1 MTGLRVLANLCSI
14 VPGQVGGSE
23 VYASRLLSAVAS
35 LPAAEDWRGSV
46 EIAAMAGTRP
56 AHPEMASLAWNE
68 APVRGGSR
76 ALRVAAE
83 SMWLARLS
91 AGFDLVHHFGGRLP
105 ARRKSPAVVTVHD
118 IQPLDLPGNFSAVKR
133 LYLGWA
139 VPRSA
144 RAAAVV
150 TVPSQWVAERMVE
163 RLGLPRDRFHVVP
176 STYAV
181 AGAADG
187 AVGGLADGASHGPA
201 AGSGDRPAERDWPTA
216 GRPFLLYP
224 AATFPHKNHDTL
236 IAAHAAVWARHREP
250 MLVLTGGRGRA
261 HPAVARL
268 VAASPG
274 VVHLGWVEERRLA
287 GLVASA
293 VALVFPSRYEGF
305 GLPVLE
311 AMAAG
316 TPVVAA
322 RAAALPEVLGDAGL
336 LVDPDDRDGWTDALL
351 EVSRGSS
358 QVAAGVE
365 RGRARADRF
374 APERSARRLLDAWQR
389 AAESQP

>member
-1 MTGLRVLANLCSI
+1 MTGLRVLANLCSV

-35 LPAAEDWRGSV
+35 LGAAEGLPGSV
-46 EIAAMAGTRP
+46 EIASMAGTRP
-56 AHPEMASLAWNE
+56 AHPELASLAWNE
-68 APVRGGSR
+68 APMRGSSR

-83 SMWLARLS
+83 STWLARLS
-91 AGFDLVHHFGGRLP
+91 ARFDLVHHFGGRLP
-105 ARRKSPAVVTVHD
+105 ARRSSPAAVTVHD
-118 IQPLDLPGNFSAVKR
+118 IQPLDLPGNFSAAKR

-150 TVPSQWVAERMVE
+150 AVPSQWVADRMAE
-163 RLGLPRDRFHVVP
+163 RLSLPLDRFHVVP

-181 AGAADG
+181 AGAA
-187 AVGGLADGASHGPA
+187 GGC
-201 AGSGDRPAERDWPTA
+201 PAERDWPTG

-224 AATFPHKNHDTL
+224 AATFPHKNHETL

-261 HPAVARL
+261 HSSVVRL

-274 VVHLGWVEERRLA
+274 VVHLGWVDERRLA

-336 LVDPDDRDGWTDALL
+336 LVDPDDLDGWIDALL
-351 EVSRGSS
+351 EVSQGSS

-374 APERSARRLLDAWQR
+374 SPERSARRLLDAWQY